1 MGQGGKTVCASAK
14 NVEKYSQGRTAFQET
29 RKPFSLERIKT
40 LKFQLLKKGRVCKMS
55 QERKKSGGRNEKRIK
70 RGAVSVL
77 KVYRGDIGRE
87 KAPVYFF

>member
-40 LKFQLLKKGRVCKMS
+40 LKISTAKKGKSLQNVAGTEKERRA
-55 QERKKSGGRNEKRIK
+55 ERKKDKARRRIH
-70 RGAVSVL
+70 L
-77 KVYRGDIGRE
+77 KSI
-87 KAPVYFF
+87 